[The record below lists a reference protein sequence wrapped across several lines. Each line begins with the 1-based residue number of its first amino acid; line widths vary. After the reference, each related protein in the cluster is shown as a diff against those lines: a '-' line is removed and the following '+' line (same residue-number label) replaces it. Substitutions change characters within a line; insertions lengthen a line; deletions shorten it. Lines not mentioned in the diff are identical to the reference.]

1 MTSDIAKKIGNIFT
15 GNNHFVF
22 IKESSRESL
31 VSISVF
37 FTRFRSVIS
46 IIVILVVYMNLRGG
60 AEIDSQCISFI
71 QYESYFL
78 VIINRLNDD
87 FLEHE
92 RMQTYANE
100 CFTVLCKLQSVPLG
114 NNMVGALTSWRFAV

>member
-1 MTSDIAKKIGNIFT
+1 M
-15 GNNHFVF
+15 F
-22 IKESSRESL
+22 IKELSRESL

-37 FTRFRSVIS
+37 FTRFRSENVS